1 MISRRTLLGTAAAG
15 ATVIAMPSVL
25 RAAPVKLKLSHYLPP
40 QHQINTE
47 LKRWADELRQKSNGE
62 LDIEVFPAGQMGPPP
77 RQFDLARTGVADISF
92 FFTALVPGRFPL
104 SEVLGAPFLFTNA
117 AGKPLSAAQAS
128 FIGTNLR
135 EDLAA
140 EFAGTELLYSVL
152 SPTVGF
158 FMRDK
163 QVKTPDDVKGLKIRP
178 TSTTMGSHLKSWGAV
193 PTTIAPAEVSDAIA
207 KGVVDG
213 AIFNC
218 EGGAAFQ
225 LHHSVKK
232 VSMFGDSAAPFAL
245 VMNSGVLKGLPKDMQ
260 KLIADTTG
268 PEGGRRVGKLYDDAE
283 AAGRQVFVK
292 AGVEVIDI
300 DGAAIEPFK
309 KLADVPTEE
318 QVAALEAKGIKA
330 RALMTKV
337 RGLVAQA

>member
-1 MISRRTLLGTAAAG
+1 MISRRQLLGTAAAG
-15 ATVIAMPSVL
+15 AAVIAMPAVL

-77 RQFDLARTGVADISF
+77 RQFDLARTGVSDFSF

-104 SEVLGAPFLFTNA
+104 TEVLGAPFLFTNG
-117 AGKPLSAAQAS
+117 GKSITSAEAS
-128 FIGTNLR
+128 AIGTNLR

-140 EFAGTELLYSVL
+140 EYAGTEMLYAVVTS
-152 SPTVGF
+152 SMGF

-163 QVKTPDDVKGLKIRP
+163 LVKTPDDVKGLKIRP
-178 TSTTMGSHLKSWGAV
+178 TSTTMASHLRAWGAA

-213 AIFNC
+213 AIFNF
-218 EGGAAFQ
+218 EGGKAFQ
-225 LHHSVKK
+225 LQEASKK
-232 VSMFGDSAAPFAL
+232 VSVMGDSAGFFAL
-245 VMNSGVLKGLPKDMQ
+245 VANADVMKKLPKDLN

-268 PEGGRRVGKLYDDAE
+268 PEGGRRVGGLYDAAE
-283 AAGRQVFVK
+283 ADGRKAFEK
-292 AGVEVIDI
+292 AGVEIITI
-300 DGAAIEPFK
+300 DGAAAEPFK
-309 KLADVPTEE
+309 KLADVPTNE
-318 QVAALEAKGIKA
+318 QVAALEAKGLKAGALLAKA
-330 RALMTKV
+330 RGMVAKV
-337 RGLVAQA
+337 

>member
-15 ATVIAMPSVL
+15 ATLVAMPNVL
-25 RAAPVKLKLSHYLPP
+25 RAAPKKLKLSHYLPP
-40 QHQINTE
+40 KHQINTE
-47 LKRWADELRQKSNGE
+47 LNRWADELRQKSNGE

-77 RQFDLARTGVADISF
+77 RQFDLARTGVSDISF

-104 SEVLGAPFLFTNA
+104 SEALGAPFLFTNA
-117 AGKPLSAAQAS
+117 GGKPLSAAQAS

-135 EDLAA
+135 DDLAA
-140 EFAGTELLYSVL
+140 EFAGTELLYSVV

-163 QVKTPDDVKGLKIRP
+163 MVKTPDDVKGLKIRP
-178 TSTTMGSHLKSWGAV
+178 TSVTMGSHLKAWGAA

-207 KGVVDG
+207 KGVIDG

-225 LHHSVKK
+225 LHQSVRK

-268 PEGGRRVGKLYDDAE
+268 PEGGRRVGQLYDDAE
-283 AAGRQVFVK
+283 AAGRKVFAQ
-292 AGVEVIDI
+292 AGVEIIDL

-318 QVAALEAKGIKA
+318 QIAALEAKGLKA
-330 RALMTKV
+330 RALLAKA
-337 RGLVAQA
+337 RGMVAQA

>member
-15 ATVIAMPSVL
+15 ATVIAMPNVL

-40 QHQINTE
+40 KHQINTE
-47 LKRWADELRQKSNGE
+47 LTRWADELRQKSKGE

-104 SEVLGAPFLFTNA
+104 SETLGAPFLFTDA
-117 AGKPLSAAQAS
+117 AGKPLSAARAS
-128 FIGTNLR
+128 FITTSLR
-135 EDLAA
+135 DDLAA
-140 EFAGTELLYSVL
+140 EFAGTELLYSVV

-163 QVKTPDDVKGLKIRP
+163 LVKTPDDVKGLKIRP
-178 TSTTMGSHLKSWGAV
+178 TSTTMGSHLRSWGAA

-207 KGVVDG
+207 KGVIDG

-245 VMNSGVLKGLPKDMQ
+245 VMNSGVYKGLPKDLQ
-260 KLIADTTG
+260 KLIADITG
-268 PEGGRRVGKLYDDAE
+268 PEGGRRVGQLYDDAE
-283 AAGRQVFVK
+283 AAGRKVFEQ

-300 DGAAIEPFK
+300 NGAAIQPFK
-309 KLADVPTEE
+309 KLADAPTEE
-318 QVAALEAKGIKA
+318 HLAAIEAKGLKG
-330 RALMTKV
+330 RALLAKV
-337 RGLVAQA
+337 KGMVAQV

>member
-15 ATVIAMPSVL
+15 ATVIAMPNVL

-40 QHQINTE
+40 KHQINTE
-47 LKRWADELRQKSNGE
+47 LNRWADELRKTSNGE

-77 RQFDLARTGVADISF
+77 RQFDLARTGVSDMSF

-104 SEVLGAPFLFTNA
+104 SEILGAPFLFTNS
-117 AGKPLSAAQAS
+117 AGKPLSASQAS
-128 FIGTNLR
+128 VIGTNLR

-140 EFAGTELLYSVL
+140 EFAGTEMLYSVT

-158 FMRDK
+158 FMRNK
-163 QVKTPDDVKGLKIRP
+163 LVKTPDDIKGMKIRP
-178 TSTTMGSHLKSWGAV
+178 TSVMMGTHLRAWGAS
-193 PTTIAPAEVSDAIA
+193 PTTIAPAEVADAID
-207 KGVVDG
+207 KGVIDG

-225 LHHSVKK
+225 LQQSARK
-232 VSMFGDSAAPFAL
+232 VSMFGDSAASFAL
-245 VMNSGVLKGLPKDMQ
+245 VINSGVYKGLPKDLQ
-260 KLIADTTG
+260 KLITDTTG

-283 AAGRQVFVK
+283 AAGRKVFEQ
-292 AGVEVIDI
+292 AGVELIDLE
-300 DGAAIEPFK
+300 GSAIEPFK

-318 QVAALEAKGIKA
+318 QIVALEAKGLKA
-330 RALMTKV
+330 RALLAKV

>member
-1 MISRRTLLGTAAAG
+1 MISRRHLLGTAATG
-15 ATVIAMPSVL
+15 AAVIAMPAVL

-47 LKRWADELRQKSNGE
+47 LKRWADELKQKSNGE

-77 RQFDLARTGVADISF
+77 RQFDLARTGVSDFSF

-117 AGKPLSAAQAS
+117 AGQPLSAAQAS

-135 EDLAA
+135 DDLAA

-158 FMRDK
+158 FMREK

-178 TSTTMGSHLKSWGAV
+178 TSTTMGSHLKSWGAA

-207 KGVVDG
+207 KGVIDG

-245 VMNSGVLKGLPKDMQ
+245 VANADMMKKLPKDLH

-283 AAGRQVFVK
+283 AAGRKVFEQ

-300 DGAAIEPFK
+300 QGAAIEPFK

-337 RGLVAQA
+337 RGMVAKT

>member
-1 MISRRTLLGTAAAG
+1 M
-15 ATVIAMPSVL
+15 
-25 RAAPVKLKLSHYLPP
+25 
-40 QHQINTE
+40 
-47 LKRWADELRQKSNGE
+47 
-62 LDIEVFPAGQMGPPP
+62 
-77 RQFDLARTGVADISF
+77 
-92 FFTALVPGRFPL
+92 
-104 SEVLGAPFLFTNA
+104 
-117 AGKPLSAAQAS
+117 
-128 FIGTNLR
+128 
-135 EDLAA
+135 
-140 EFAGTELLYSVL
+140 
-152 SPTVGF
+152 
-158 FMRDK
+158 
-163 QVKTPDDVKGLKIRP
+163 
-178 TSTTMGSHLKSWGAV
+178 
-193 PTTIAPAEVSDAIA
+193 
-207 KGVVDG
+207 VDG

-245 VMNSGVLKGLPKDMQ
+245 VMNSGVLKGLPNDMQ

-268 PEGGRRVGKLYDDAE
+268 PEGGRRVGQLYDDAE
-283 AAGRQVFVK
+283 AAGRKVFVQ

-309 KLADVPTEE
+309 KLADVPTED

>member
-15 ATVIAMPSVL
+15 TALVAMPNVL

-40 QHQINTE
+40 KHQINTE
-47 LKRWADELRQKSNGE
+47 LNRWANELRTKSNGE

-104 SEVLGAPFLFTNA
+104 CETLGAPFLFTNA

-128 FIGTNLR
+128 FIGTSLR
-135 EDLAA
+135 DDLAA
-140 EFAGTELLYSVL
+140 EFAGTELLYSVV

-163 QVKTPDDVKGLKIRP
+163 LVKTPDDVKGLKVRP
-178 TSTTMGSHLKSWGAV
+178 TSTTMGSHLKAWGAA

-207 KGVVDG
+207 KGVIDG

-225 LHHSVKK
+225 LHQSVRK

-245 VMNSGVLKGLPKDMQ
+245 VANADMMKKLPKDLQ
-260 KLIADTTG
+260 KLIHDTTG
-268 PEGGRRVGKLYDDAE
+268 PEGGRRVGQLYDNAE
-283 AAGRQVFVK
+283 AAGRTVFEK
-292 AGVEVIDI
+292 AGVEVIDLH
-300 DGAAIEPFK
+300 GAAIEPFK

-318 QVAALEAKGIKA
+318 QVTALEAKGIKA
-330 RALMTKV
+330 RALLSKV

>member
-15 ATVIAMPSVL
+15 ATVIAMPGVL

-40 QHQINTE
+40 KHQINTE
-47 LKRWADELRQKSNGE
+47 LNRWANELRTKSNGE

-104 SEVLGAPFLFTNA
+104 CETLGAPFLFTNA

-128 FIGTNLR
+128 FIATNLR
-135 EDLAA
+135 DDLAA
-140 EFAGTELLYSVL
+140 EFAGTELLYSVV

-163 QVKTPDDVKGLKIRP
+163 LVKSPDDIKGLKIRP
-178 TSTTMGSHLKSWGAV
+178 TSTTMGSHLKAWGAA

-225 LHHSVKK
+225 LHQSVRK

-268 PEGGRRVGKLYDDAE
+268 PEGGRRVGQLYDDAE
-283 AAGRQVFVK
+283 AAGRKVFVQ

-300 DGAAIEPFK
+300 DGAAIAPFK

-318 QVAALEAKGIKA
+318 QIAALEAKGMKA
-330 RALMTKV
+330 RALLAKV
-337 RGLVAQA
+337 RGMVAQA